1 MSDAALCNALRYEKW
16 DEAAD
21 RIEALTEQ
29 LKTVLEREAATTARY
44 DAKLETLTEQLEAL
58 TKERDE
64 AMQLLQTLSN
74 MNGDLSRDMYKTK
87 LLLAKAVEGLRA
99 VKQHQDSFFFGP
111 DAQKNERA
119 SWRGVMRKVK
129 AALAEIE
136 GEK

>member
-1 MSDAALCNALRYEKW
+1 MTDEALCNALRYEKW

-21 RIEALTEQ
+21 RI
-29 LKTVLEREAATTARY
+29 
-44 DAKLETLTEQLEAL
+44 EAL

-87 LLLAKAVEGLRA
+87 LLLAKAVEALRA
-99 VKQHQDSFFFGP
+99 VEQHEASIFFGP
-111 DAQKNERA
+111 DAEKNKQA

-129 AALAEIE
+129 AALATIE
-136 GEK
+136 GSNAP